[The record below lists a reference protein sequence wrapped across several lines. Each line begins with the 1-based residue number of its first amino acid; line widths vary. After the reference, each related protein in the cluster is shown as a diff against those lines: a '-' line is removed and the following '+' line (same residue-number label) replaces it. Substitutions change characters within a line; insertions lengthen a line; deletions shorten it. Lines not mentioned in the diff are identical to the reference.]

1 MLDIC
6 RRHSSS
12 IVDSFS
18 AIAALGVLCGE
29 VHVVLLAEMQG
40 GVKESTI
47 THIVSSQ
54 QQQETLWTASP
65 SRKPMAKA
73 PGASS
78 APYNILVLGRLQVP
92 RVIT

>member
-1 MLDIC
+1 
-6 RRHSSS
+6 
-12 IVDSFS
+12 
-18 AIAALGVLCGE
+18 
-29 VHVVLLAEMQG
+29 LAEMQG

-73 PGASS
+73 PG
-78 APYNILVLGRLQVP
+78 R
-92 RVIT
+92 

>member
-29 VHVVLLAEMQG
+29 VHLVLLAEMQG
-40 GVKESTI
+40 GMKESTI

-54 QQQETLWTASP
+54 QQQETLRTASP
-65 SRKPMAKA
+65 SWKPMAKA

-78 APYNILVLGRLQVP
+78 GPYNILMLGRLQVP
-92 RVIT
+92 GVIT